1 MEYHVTHECGA
12 LASFSMAVCRKV
24 TMGVERQ
31 ATIYATSAHHFIA
44 QLLHMIE
51 HADRT
56 WTYIP
61 VSFPHEFAADP
72 CVQAFTRAIDYGDS
86 YYKDSGMYVFE
97 RTIADMR
104 AKAARARDA
113 SKL

>member
-1 MEYHVTHECGA
+1 MTYEGGA
-12 LASFSMAVCRKV
+12 LASFAMAVCRKV

-31 ATIYATSAHHFIA
+31 ATIYAISANHFLA

-51 HADRT
+51 HADRS

-61 VSFPHEFAADP
+61 VSYPYEFTADAS
-72 CVQAFTRAIDYGDS
+72 VQAFTRAIDYGDS

-97 RTIADMR
+97 RTIEDMK
-104 AKAARARDA
+104 AKAAKARQTA